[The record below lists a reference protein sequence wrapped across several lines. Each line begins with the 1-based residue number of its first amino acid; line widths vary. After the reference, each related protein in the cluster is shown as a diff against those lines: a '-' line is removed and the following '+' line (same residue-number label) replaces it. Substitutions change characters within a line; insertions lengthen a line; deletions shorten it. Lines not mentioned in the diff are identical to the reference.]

1 MVVVVL
7 VDELLVRKWKRKKEK
22 KEITGVE
29 RKNKKLPGAPAGAG
43 GTRKGKEGL
52 ARLSQRVVLFTL
64 YIYVLFFFS
73 LLRSRSACRLRERM
87 ELRFKRHQR

>member
-1 MVVVVL
+1 M
-7 VDELLVRKWKRKKEK
+7 RKWKRKKEK

-43 GTRKGKEGL
+43 NTKGKEGL

-64 YIYVLFFFS
+64 YIYVFFFS